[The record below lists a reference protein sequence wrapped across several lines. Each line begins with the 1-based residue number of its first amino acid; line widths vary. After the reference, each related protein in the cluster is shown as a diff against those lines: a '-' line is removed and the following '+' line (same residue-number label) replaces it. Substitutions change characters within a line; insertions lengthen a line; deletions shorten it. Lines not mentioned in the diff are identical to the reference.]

1 MGDTYAASADYQ
13 AALKLDP
20 RYPLAHFNIGNL
32 EFQQRLFG
40 HAIRSYS
47 KALSYS
53 FNKDDSF
60 LVNRAIAF
68 AMTKQ
73 VTKALEDFE
82 VAIAINPYSA
92 YAYFN
97 RGNLYKS
104 TGKHQKA
111 MDDYK
116 KGRSTIEQLM
126 DYGVL
131 TILEEWK

>member
-1 MGDTYAASADYQ
+1 MKKSATLYTNRGVVNQYMGDTYAASADYQ
-13 AALKLDP
+13 AAIRLDP
-20 RYPLAHFNIGNL
+20 KYPLAHFNIGNL
-32 EFQQRLFG
+32 EFHQRLFG

-53 FNKDDSF
+53 FHEDDSF

-73 VTKALEDFE
+73 IVEALDDFE
-82 VAIAINPYSA
+82 HAVKINPYSA

-104 TGKHQKA
+104 IGKYGEA
-111 MDDYK
+111 MEDYR
-116 KGRSTIEQLM
+116 KGR
-126 DYGVL
+126 
-131 TILEEWK
+131 